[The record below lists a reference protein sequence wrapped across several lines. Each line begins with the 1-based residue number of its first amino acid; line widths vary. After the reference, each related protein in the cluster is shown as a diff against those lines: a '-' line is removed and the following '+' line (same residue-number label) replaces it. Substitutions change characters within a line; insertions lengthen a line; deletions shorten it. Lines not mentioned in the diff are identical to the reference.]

1 MSQQNATLHRYPAPS
16 SSKRSQRSTQAQWL
30 MSTVSEGGGIRASQ
44 AMIVDLSKQPQVEGP
59 LISTNHTSLDQ
70 IEKDL
75 SKQSSAA
82 DSAGSAFA
90 DSPAGITYNSL
101 APATRSSVQTANNQL
116 VRVRPQ
122 SWTAQNSQRYFQSDR
137 KITNAYSTLPP
148 PSKTTTKEFDDPFET
163 PSTAKR
169 KVFRYHQYEEEEN
182 KSTSIS
188 FSTLVLIRASEEI
201 PANLKMTA
209 IRYHRAREL
218 SIEKGDHLI
227 ALFQKKGLTYVVKRS
242 GESGFVPSNT
252 CFLSSMYQKDEKKV
266 SIFSHKYRITSSQD
280 EGMRKA
286 TVISSH
292 KATTQFELTVQSRES
307 VYLLFSDG
315 QWVYAVS
322 RKMQSGFLPR
332 SLCLIVSKG
341 YTKLHQSTGGGT
353 LQRRKQ
359 KPVTQ
364 TMTIPSHTQVRR
376 AIHYLKVTQTQLVPT
391 TLEEVTFSELL
402 LRRANKDSPAYLQV
416 TVIQKYQAV
425 MTDEISVHMN
435 QQLRALYRDGNRLFV
450 CSKEGQMGLVPD
462 SICHTGHMYHRDTS
476 KHGTVC
482 KRYPFDGSTPY
493 ETIQVMIIQ
502 QHLAKQSTELT
513 VYRGE
518 FISVLFH
525 DEHWVYGITG
535 RRQAGFVPSFYCH
548 LNFY

>member
-1 MSQQNATLHRYPAPS
+1 MSATLQRYPAYS

-30 MSTVSEGGGIRASQ
+30 MSTVSEGGGIKASKP
-44 AMIVDLSKQPQVEGP
+44 MVVNLSVEDP
-59 LISTNHTSLDQ
+59 VVST
-70 IEKDL
+70 
-75 SKQSSAA
+75 SSTTER
-82 DSAGSAFA
+82 DKVFE
-90 DSPAGITYNSL
+90 SPGLTYSQL
-101 APATRSSVQTANNQL
+101 APARRSSEQTTNDQV
-116 VRVRPQ
+116 VRTRPQ
-122 SWTAQNSQRYFQSDR
+122 SWTAQNTPRYFPSLQNDR
-137 KITNAYSTLPP
+137 KITNAYTTLPP
-148 PSKTTTKEFDDPFET
+148 HSKKATKEFDDPFET

-169 KVFRYHQYEEEEN
+169 KVFQYHQYEEEEN

-209 IRYHRAREL
+209 IRHHHPSRPREL
-218 SIEKGDHLI
+218 SIEKGEHLI
-227 ALFQKKGLTYVVKRS
+227 ALFQKKGLTYVIKRS

-266 SIFSHKYRITSSQD
+266 SVFSHKYRITSSLD
-280 EGMRKA
+280 EEGMRKA

-292 KATTQFELTVQSRES
+292 KASTQFELTVQSRES
-307 VYLLFSDG
+307 VHLLFSDG

-322 RKMQSGFLPR
+322 RKMKSGFLPR

-353 LQRRKQ
+353 LQRRKS
-359 KPVTQ
+359 KPVIQ
-364 TMTIPSHTQVRR
+364 TTSIPSHTQVRR
-376 AIHYLKVTQTQLVPT
+376 AIHYLKVTQTQQMVPT
-391 TLEEVTFSELL
+391 TLEEVSFSELL
-402 LRRANKDSPAYLQV
+402 LRRANKGSPAYLQV
-416 TVIQKYQAV
+416 TVIQEYQAV
-425 MTDEISVHMN
+425 TNDEISVHMN
-435 QQLRALYRDGNRLFV
+435 QQLRALYRDGNRLFI

-462 SICHTGHMYHRDTS
+462 SICHTGYMYHRDSS
-476 KHGTVC
+476 KHETVC

-493 ETIQVMIIQ
+493 KPIQVMVIQ

-518 FISVLFH
+518 FISVLFY
-525 DEHWVYGITG
+525 DEHWVYGITD